1 MIKIKQHEDLNL
13 REEVDRNWREITEET
28 YSFQRLNSEV
38 CMYNL
43 KTQIYSIL
51 LCVAVNVFSLTFS
64 FSSPPVE
71 LYVV

>member
-1 MIKIKQHEDLNL
+1 MIEIKQHEDLNL

-43 KTQIYSIL
+43 KVYSIL
-51 LCVAVNVFSLTFS
+51 FCVAVNVFLLLTFS
-64 FSSPPVE
+64 FSSPPIE